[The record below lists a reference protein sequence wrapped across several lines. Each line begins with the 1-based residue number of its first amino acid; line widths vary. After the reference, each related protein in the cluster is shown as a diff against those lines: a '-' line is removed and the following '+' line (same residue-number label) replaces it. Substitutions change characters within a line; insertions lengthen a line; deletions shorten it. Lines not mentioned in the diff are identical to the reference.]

1 VTDDPNSEAHGV
13 VNASLLEFLDWI
25 AQRPRTYHEA
35 MEAWK
40 THCPRLSTWEDA
52 LAVGLIE
59 IARDGDSASSTVRL
73 TPAGTAALNGA
84 ALT

>member
-1 VTDDPNSEAHGV
+1 M
-13 VNASLLEFLDWI
+13 NASQLELLDWI
-25 AQRPRTYHEA
+25 SQRQRTYPEA

-52 LAVGLIE
+52 LAEGLIE
-59 IARDGDSASSTVRL
+59 IARGGDFTSSTVRL

>member
-1 VTDDPNSEAHGV
+1 
-13 VNASLLEFLDWI
+13 
-25 AQRPRTYHEA
+25 

-73 TPAGTAALNGA
+73 TPTGTAALNGA

>member
-1 VTDDPNSEAHGV
+1 MNS
-13 VNASLLEFLDWI
+13 SQLELLDWI
-25 AQRPRTYHEA
+25 SQRPRTYPEA

-52 LAVGLIE
+52 LAEGLIE
-59 IARDGDSASSTVRL
+59 IARGGDFNSSTVRL
-73 TPAGTAALNGA
+73 TPAGTAALNGD